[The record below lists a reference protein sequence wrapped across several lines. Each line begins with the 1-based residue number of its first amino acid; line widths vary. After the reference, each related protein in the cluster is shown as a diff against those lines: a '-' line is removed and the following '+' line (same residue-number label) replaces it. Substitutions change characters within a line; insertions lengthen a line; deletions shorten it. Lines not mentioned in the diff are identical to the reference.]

1 MSAIGGRKVNVK
13 ITGGTPSSV
22 LFAGYL
28 TNARWNAAD
37 SENDTLTFSDAAAG
51 GAKDYFFQGSAL
63 QDDGAD
69 GSAFWTFVQN
79 NAGTDVGVTLL
90 AQGNTT
96 ASTTQP
102 HWVATCTV
110 AEFDGDFIGGEANKS
125 ATFKNTFD
133 FSWAASAKPTKV
145 TS

>member
-37 SENDTLTFSDAAAG
+37 SDNDTVTFYDASQG
-51 GAKDYFFQGSAL
+51 GGKDYFFQGTAL
-63 QDDGAD
+63 QDDAAD
-69 GSAFWTFVQN
+69 SNAFWTFVEN
-79 NAGTDVGVTLL
+79 NVGTEVAVTIMP
-90 AQGNTT
+90 QGNTT

-102 HWVATCTV
+102 HRTATCTV
-110 AEFDGDFIGGEANKS
+110 PNFDGDFFGGEANAS
-125 ATFKNTFD
+125 ATFRNTFD
-133 FSWAASAKPTKV
+133 FSWPATAKPTKV

>member
-13 ITGGTPSSV
+13 ITGGSPSSV
-22 LFAGYL
+22 LFSGYL
-28 TNARWNAAD
+28 TNARWNSAD

-69 GSAFWTFVQN
+69 GSAFWTFVEN
-79 NAGTDVGVTLL
+79 NVGTEVGVTIMP
-90 AQGNTT
+90 QGNTT

-102 HWVATCTV
+102 HRTATCTV
-110 AEFDGDFIGGEANKS
+110 AEFDGDFFGGEANSS

-133 FSWAASAKPTKV
+133 FSWPANAKPTKV

>member
-1 MSAIGGRKVNVK
+1 MTAIGGRKVEVK

-22 LFAGYL
+22 SFKGYL
-28 TNARWNAAD
+28 TNARFNSAD
-37 SENDTLTFSDAAAG
+37 SENDTVTFQDAAAG

-69 GSAFWTFVQN
+69 ANAFFSFVEGN
-79 NAGTDVGVTLL
+79 VGTDVLVTIMP
-90 AQGNTT
+90 QGNTT

-102 HWVATCTV
+102 HRAATCTV
-110 AEFDGDFIGGEANKS
+110 AAFDGDYFGGEANKS

-133 FSWAASAKPTKV
+133 FSWPATAAPTKK

>member
-1 MSAIGGRKVNVK
+1 VSAIGGRKVNVK

-28 TNARWNAAD
+28 TNARFNAAD
-37 SENDTLTFSDAAAG
+37 SDNDTVTFYDASQG
-51 GAKDYFFQGSAL
+51 GAKDYFFQGTAL
-63 QDDGAD
+63 QDDAAD
-69 GSAFWTFVQN
+69 SSAFWTFVEN
-79 NAGTDVGVTLL
+79 NVGSDVGVTVMP
-90 AQGNTT
+90 QGNTT

-102 HWVATCTV
+102 HRTATCTV
-110 AEFDGDFIGGEANKS
+110 ANFDGDYFGGEANSS

-133 FSWAASAKPTKV
+133 FSWPCAAKPTKV